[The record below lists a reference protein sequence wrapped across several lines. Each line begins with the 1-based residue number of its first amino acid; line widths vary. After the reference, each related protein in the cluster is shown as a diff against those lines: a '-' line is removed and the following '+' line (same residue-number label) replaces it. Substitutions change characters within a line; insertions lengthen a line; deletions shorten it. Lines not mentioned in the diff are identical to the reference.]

1 MWPLEGDEMIY
12 RIGIREL
19 KNRLSYYIGQVRK
32 GERITVT
39 DRGQAVA
46 VIVPT
51 GETEAVEKLMDLTR
65 DGFAAWEGGKPT
77 GPATPCRCGA
87 NLSSEIVLEGRG

>member
-1 MWPLEGDEMIY
+1 MY

-19 KNRLSYYIGQVRK
+19 KNKLSYYMEQVRK

-51 GETEAVEKLMDLTR
+51 EETEVVEKLMSLTR

-77 GPATPCRCGA
+77 GSACPVVLQGKT
-87 NLSSEIVLEGRG
+87 LSDIVLEGRE

>member
-77 GPATPCRCGA
+77 GPARPVPLRGRP
-87 NLSSEIVLEGRG
+87 LSDIVLEDRE